1 MKKKV
6 LVLDIDGTLT
16 NSKKEI
22 TPKTRQALLEI
33 QKQGHIV
40 VLASG
45 RPTGGLRMI
54 TSDLDFPK
62 YNGYIISYNGAC
74 VTNTATGETVYKN
87 ILPDYVPQWMGEYAW
102 DHGLGM
108 CTYIGNEV
116 ICATPADRY
125 IEKETAL
132 NQFTRRQVD
141 SFEPMMH
148 NTNFYKVLLTGN
160 PMLAEEHEHRLAR
173 RFMGRLAVYRSEP
186 YFIEV
191 MARGVNKA
199 DAIAG
204 LLERLGLERED
215 TIACGDGLNDL
226 TMIKYAGIGVAMGN
240 AQQAVKDAAD
250 VITLSNDE
258 DGIVPVIEK
267 YVLNA

>member
-1 MKKKV
+1 MQKKV

-16 NSKKEI
+16 NSKKEM
-22 TPKTRQALLEI
+22 TPKTRDVLLEI

-54 TSDLDFPK
+54 TEALDFPK
-62 YNGYIISYNGAC
+62 YGGYTISYNGAC
-74 VTNTATGETVYKN
+74 VTHTTTGETVYKN

-108 CTYIGNEV
+108 CTYIGNELL
-116 ICATPADRY
+116 CATPPDRY

-132 NQFTRRQVD
+132 NQFTRRQID
-141 SFEPMMH
+141 SFEPLMRT
-148 NTNFYKVLLTGN
+148 TNFYKVLLTGN
-160 PMLAEEHEHRLAR
+160 PVLAAEHERRLAR

-186 YFIEV
+186 YYIEV

-204 LLERLGLERED
+204 LLERLHMERED

-226 TMIKYAGIGVAMGN
+226 TMIRYAGLGVAMGN
-240 AQQAVKDAAD
+240 AQQPVKEAAD
-250 VITLSNDE
+250 VITGTNDE
-258 DGIVPVIEK
+258 DGLVPVIEK
-267 YVLNA
+267 YILNA